1 MPIGYRSKWN
11 QVLSDPC
18 YSDWRG
24 EREWTENYQAVGN
37 IQPFNSESLHEQE
50 RESAGRNRL
59 RKIHRLDAVTAVRSS
74 VGLRLSSAVLAGGA
88 GVLERTT
95 PP

>member
-18 YSDWRG
+18 YSDRRG

-59 RKIHRLDAVTAVRSS
+59 RKIHKLDAVTGQVFGGPPSFVGRSRRRRRSS
-74 VGLRLSSAVLAGGA
+74 
-88 GVLERTT
+88 
-95 PP
+95 